1 MFQTTINGTAVRFDA
16 ALVAKYDRPGPRYT
30 SYPTAPQWHA
40 AIDAAGYAQILAA
53 SNAVARPLSLYFHLP
68 FCESHCTFCGCNVII
83 TKQKHVVEP
92 YLADLEREVALV
104 AAQVDR
110 RRAVV
115 QLHWGGGT
123 PTYLSCDQ
131 IERVW
136 QAIASHFTI
145 AADAEV
151 GVEVDPRVTTAEQ
164 LRVLRR
170 LGFNRVS
177 LGVQDIHPEV
187 QAAVNRLQPLE
198 LTAALIRTAR
208 ALGYASVNTDLIYGL
223 PYQTPDSFQE
233 TVAAVLALQPD
244 RVACYNFAYVPW
256 LKAQQ
261 RAIDPATLPAAETK
275 LTTWCQTIRQFADAD
290 YDLIG
295 FDHFARPD
303 DEMARARRS
312 GTLWRN
318 FQGYTTKA
326 GTDLLAFGIT
336 GIGDVDGHYLQNV
349 KKLPEY
355 RRAVQAGTFPLERAC
370 HLTRDDLMRRWVIR
384 ELLCNERVDANA
396 VRLTWDTNFGD
407 YFAAALAALQEPIA
421 DGLATWDGTIL
432 AITPL
437 GHLFARN
444 VAMCFDAYLPSEPA
458 TVSARYSRTI

>member
-1 MFQTTINGTAVRFDA
+1 MFQTIINGTNVHFDA

-30 SYPTAPQWHA
+30 SYPTAPQWHE
-40 AIDAAGYAQILAA
+40 AIDTAGYARILAA

-83 TKQKHVVEP
+83 TKQKQVVDP

-104 AAQVDR
+104 AAQLDR
-110 RRAVV
+110 RRPVT

-123 PTYLSCDQ
+123 PTYLTCAQ

-136 QAIASHFTI
+136 GAIAANFTL
-145 AADAEV
+145 APDAEI
-151 GVEVDPRVTTAEQ
+151 GIEVDPRVTTAEQ
-164 LRVLRR
+164 LRTLGQ

-177 LGVQDIHPEV
+177 LGVQDIQPEV
-187 QAAVNRLQPLE
+187 QAAVNRIQPLE
-198 LTAALIRTAR
+198 LTAALIQTAR
-208 ALGYASVNTDLIYGL
+208 ELGYQSVNTDLIYGL
-223 PYQTPDSFQE
+223 PYQTPASFHE

-261 RAIDPATLPAAETK
+261 RTIDPATLPAAETK
-275 LTTWCQTIRQFADAD
+275 LTTWCQTIRQFADAG

-295 FDHFARPD
+295 FDHFARAH
-303 DEMARARRS
+303 DEMAHARRD

-326 GTDLLAFGIT
+326 GTDLVAFGIT
-336 GIGDVDGHYLQNV
+336 GIGDIDGHYIQNV
-349 KKLPEY
+349 KKLADY
-355 RRAVQAGTFPLERAC
+355 RRAVQAGLFPLERAC
-370 HLTRDDLMRRWVIR
+370 HLTRDDLIRRAVIR
-384 ELLCNERVDANA
+384 ELLCNERVDAAA
-396 VRLTWDTNFGD
+396 VRDTWNIEFGE
-407 YFAAALAALQEPIA
+407 YFAAALAALHEPIA
-421 DGLATWDGTIL
+421 DGLVTWDGAIL

-444 VAMCFDAYLPSEPA
+444 VAMCFDAYLPSETAA
-458 TVSARYSRTI
+458 TQARYSRTI